1 MASESTSTTSER
13 GCVGHITIAGD
24 EVGEFQIIEKHPD
37 GSMLIAP
44 EPPAAAWLREIGAS
58 PILSEAELEAEAGPL
73 GQYDDEE

>member
-1 MASESTSTTSER
+1 MASETSSTTTEHGS
-13 GCVGHITIAGD
+13 VGHVTVAGD
-24 EVGEFQIIEKHPD
+24 EVGEFAIIEKHDD